1 LSRCKPCPHLGVLM
15 CCVVIDDQVDV
26 PFSRHGVVDAYEETQ
41 KLLIMVSRLPAKR
54 LKRYDF
60 NINEWICI

>member
-1 LSRCKPCPHLGVLM
+1 M